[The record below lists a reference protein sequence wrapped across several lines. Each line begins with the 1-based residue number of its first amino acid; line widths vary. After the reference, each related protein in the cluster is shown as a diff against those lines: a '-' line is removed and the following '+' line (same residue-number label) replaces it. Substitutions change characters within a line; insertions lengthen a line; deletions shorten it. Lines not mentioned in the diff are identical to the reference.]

1 VVTAPTPPVSGATA
15 DTTGEDSHRSLRTL
29 WTKWRTAPEDRFGV
43 LLFFVIMT
51 IVLSSVLDVGVS
63 YGQSLAVH
71 TMSAAALVAALR
83 ATGVRPRIQR
93 VVVVFVVV
101 LLAALAIAAFA
112 EAFGAT
118 LPDAARADPLWL
130 LLVITVPALV
140 LRRIAHHT
148 VVGIRT
154 VLGAIAAYLQI
165 AVSYAAVYQAVDAWS
180 AAWLFGEPQTSS
192 AYMYVSLTTIS
203 TLGIGDIVPVTQA
216 ARLVLA
222 SEAVLGQ
229 IFLVTVVAIV
239 VSRFASHPRETPEG

>member
-1 VVTAPTPPVSGATA
+1 VTEQVPSGSSRPAGSGGHGA
-15 DTTGEDSHRSLRTL
+15 RRGLGTL

-43 LLFFVIMT
+43 LLFFVVMT

-71 TMSAAALVAALR
+71 AMSAAALVAALR

-93 VVVVFVVV
+93 VVVLFVVV
-101 LLAALAIAAFA
+101 LLAVLALAALA
-112 EAFGAT
+112 EAAGAT
-118 LPDAARADPLWL
+118 LPEAGRADPLWL
-130 LLVITVPALV
+130 LLVIGVPVLV